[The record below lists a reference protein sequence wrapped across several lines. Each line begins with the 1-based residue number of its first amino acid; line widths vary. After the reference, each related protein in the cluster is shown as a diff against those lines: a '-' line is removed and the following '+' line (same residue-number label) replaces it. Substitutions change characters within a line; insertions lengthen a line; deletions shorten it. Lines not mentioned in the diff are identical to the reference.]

1 MSMNTKQSSKYISE
15 LISNYDVEEVDSGII
30 RFECGQDRDQIHS
43 DLLINGIEATKEGK
57 KKVRIDL
64 SEIYC
69 HIYLNEESFIAQSNF
84 FVNKELNFID
94 KSIFL
99 LTTEYSGFVYLE
111 NKRVF
116 NNEDNEI
123 EYSIFE
129 NLNAV
134 NNIFSLISN
143 SDSKLIS
150 YHDTLKNHFVV
161 STPEQSIFK
170 IGYTA
175 PVESLIK
182 KHNFLKTLQKLKTI
196 LKRDDYIPHF
206 KKALIEKLLH
216 TNSENRFYQLLVN
229 INEIESKADYY
240 YELYLNQFSFQKLKS
255 ELRKEKEKYFTEIRD
270 VINKLLNKVVT
281 IPISVSA
288 TVFAL
293 FRLSENTLYSL
304 FVVLSFIIY
313 SLFTYYLLDL
323 IKNENDQ
330 LFSQLDS
337 DVKII
342 REESGL
348 KNAEINPFHNA
359 VLERIVALRNSIKI
373 LKITLVGISCVLLY
387 LFLESKT
394 TYNEIIIV
402 ILIILFSSNLIKV
415 LVEVEE

>member
-1 MSMNTKQSSKYISE
+1 MNNKQSSKYISE
-15 LISNYDVEEVDSGII
+15 LISIYDVEEVDSGII
-30 RFECGQDRDQIHS
+30 RFDCGQDRDQVHGN
-43 DLLINGIEATKEGK
+43 LLKKDIEATKEGK
-57 KKVRIDL
+57 EKVRIDL
-64 SEIYC
+64 SEIHH

-84 FVNKELNFID
+84 FINKELNFID
-94 KSIFL
+94 SSIYL
-99 LTTEYSGFVYLE
+99 LTTENNGFLYLE
-111 NKRVF
+111 NKRVYDKD
-116 NNEDNEI
+116 DNEI
-123 EYSIFE
+123 EYLVFE
-129 NLNAV
+129 NLNVV

-161 STPEQSIFK
+161 STPEQSNFR
-170 IGYTA
+170 IGYSA
-175 PVESLIK
+175 PDKSLIK
-182 KHNFLKTLQKLKTI
+182 EHYFLTSLQKLEAI

-206 KKALIEKLLH
+206 KKGLTEKLLH
-216 TNSENRFYQLLVN
+216 TNTENRFYQLLLN
-229 INEIESKADYY
+229 IDEIESKAEYY

-281 IPISVSA
+281 VPISVSA

-293 FRLSENTLYSL
+293 YRLSENTLYSL

-313 SLFTYYLLDL
+313 SSFTYYLLNL

-330 LFSQLDS
+330 LFDQLDS

-348 KNAEINPFHNA
+348 KNNEIDPFYNA
-359 VLERIVALRNSIKI
+359 ILERLVALRNSIRI

-387 LFLESKT
+387 LLLEGKT
-394 TYNEIIIV
+394 TYDENIIV
-402 ILIILFSSNLIKV
+402 ILIIIFSSTLIKV